1 MDPERRRSLAAGYL
15 TGAGRYDRVR
25 PSYPEEVLEWL
36 VPPAASAAADLGAG
50 TGIFTRLLLARGLT
64 VTAVDPSADMLSVL
78 ASRLPGAHAL
88 NGTAEATGL
97 PEASVDLVTI
107 AQAWHW
113 VDPAAA
119 AAEAARI
126 LVPGGTLGVLW
137 NQLDVGVPWVH
148 RLSRIMH
155 AGDVY
160 SPGYQPDF
168 GPLFTRPEA
177 QRLRWTQELGVA
189 EVVELAKSRS
199 YYQRASDAT
208 RARVESNLRWYL
220 CDYLAFPS
228 DAVVALPYST
238 FAWRA
243 TARTVQRARP

>member
-1 MDPERRRSLAAGYL
+1 MDPGRRRSMAAGYL

-25 PSYPEEVLEWL
+25 PSYPEQVVKWL
-36 VPPAASAAADLGAG
+36 VPPGADAAADLGAG
-50 TGIFTRLLLARGLT
+50 TGIFTRMLLDHGLA

-78 ASRLPGAHAL
+78 ASRLPGAAVL
-88 NGTAEATGL
+88 AGTAESTGL
-97 PEASVDLVTI
+97 PGASVDLATL

-137 NQLDVGVPWVH
+137 NQLDVGLPWVH

-160 SPGYQPDF
+160 SPGYRPDF
-168 GPLFTRPEA
+168 GPLFTPPEPL
-177 QRLRWTQELGVA
+177 RVRWTQELDVAGV
-189 EVVELAKSRS
+189 VDLAKSRS
-199 YYQRASDAT
+199 YYQRASEAA
-208 RARVESNLRWYL
+208 RARLEENLRWYL
-220 CDYLAFPS
+220 HDYLAFPT
-228 DAVVALPYST
+228 DAVISLPYFT
-238 FAWRA
+238 YAWRA
-243 TARTVQRARP
+243 RTHTASR

>member
-1 MDPERRRSLAAGYL
+1 MDPGRRRSLAAGYL

-25 PSYPEEVLEWL
+25 PSYPEQVLEWL
-36 VPPAASAAADLGAG
+36 VPPGAASAADLGAG
-50 TGIFTRLLLARGLT
+50 TGIFTRMLLDHGLT

-78 ASRLPGAHAL
+78 ASRLPGAAAL
-88 NGTAEATGL
+88 TGTAETTGL
-97 PEASVDLVTI
+97 PGASVDLVTV

-137 NQLDVGVPWVH
+137 NQLDVGLPWVH

-160 SPGYQPDF
+160 SPGYRPDF
-168 GPLFTRPEA
+168 GPLFTPPEPM
-177 QRLRWTQELGVA
+177 RVRWTQELDASG
-189 EVVELAKSRS
+189 VVELAKSRS
-199 YYQRASDAT
+199 YYQRASEAA
-208 RARVESNLRWYL
+208 RARLEGNLRWYL
-220 CDYLAFPS
+220 HDYLAFPP
-228 DAVVALPYST
+228 DAVLSLPYST
-238 FAWRA
+238 YAWRA
-243 TARTVQRARP
+243 TARTAPR